1 MRVSRSLCRLH
12 NPSQNC
18 GSKIR
23 QHLNKSEYCNV
34 RYAVDSKSHWLISA
48 PVIFVDVMEPHRL
61 CSKYHL
67 FRTLAWQ
74 GPFHFAKMY
83 SLVFRSISFT
93 PLPHLFKCSTCS
105 TAVLVWCVCVCAL
118 LDDIKHIFCTCITDQ
133 IRSTCILIIKFI
145 IWRIQKCLL
154 NFVLFL
160 LKTS

>member
-61 CSKYHL
+61 CSKCHL

-93 PLPHLFKCSTCS
+93 PLPHLLKCSTCS
-105 TAVLVWCVCVCAL
+105 TAVLVWCVCVCPSWWHL
-118 LDDIKHIFCTCITDQ
+118 TFVSR
-133 IRSTCILIIKFI
+133 IRSDRLVF
-145 IWRIQKCLL
+145 WSSNLL
-154 NFVLFL
+154 FEEYKNNC
-160 LKTS
+160 